1 MKLSDLFGAAAVAP
15 SRLRQEIF
23 ALGDRHQGDALA
35 GARRELD
42 DPRLSPERRSLLR
55 AVVAHLSSGGTA
67 GEGAVA
73 RAVRPASLSDAAY
86 IGVIVAAAAWAIM
99 IARQIFS

>member
-1 MKLSDLFGAAAVAP
+1 MPPDVKPGTPEQTALRPWDAIGLLLQAA
-15 SRLRQEIF
+15 R
-23 ALGDRHQGDALA
+23 
-35 GARRELD
+35 
-42 DPRLSPERRSLLR
+42 PERRSLLR

-86 IGVIVAAAAWAIM
+86 IGVIVAAAAWAIR
-99 IARQIFS
+99 IARPIFS